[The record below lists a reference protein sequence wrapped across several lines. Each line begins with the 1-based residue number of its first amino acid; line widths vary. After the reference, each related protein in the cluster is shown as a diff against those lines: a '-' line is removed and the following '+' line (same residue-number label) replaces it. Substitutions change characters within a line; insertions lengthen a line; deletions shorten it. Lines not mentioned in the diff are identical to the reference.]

1 MTLFENFGSYIRKE
15 HRPTHCLNIYFKL
28 IISSASIM
36 QTSIILLLLGA
47 LNRPVYSLVAPP
59 PNDLTVTL
67 GYSDYVDGLK
77 PNEDP
82 NLLVRDEERV

>member
-1 MTLFENFGSYIRKE
+1 
-15 HRPTHCLNIYFKL
+15 
-28 IISSASIM
+28 M

-47 LNRPVYSLVAPP
+47 LNRPVFSLVAPP